1 MLHPQ
6 LAWYVAG
13 PILGLCVV
21 AVRWLFGARLG
32 VTGGFSEIVE
42 KVGARS
48 LRFDW
53 RGWFAIGV
61 LLGGTL
67 FALIAG
73 GPDFHGYGYLTR
85 TFHGSA
91 QAWIA
96 PILVTRRRARRL
108 RRQALGRLH
117 VGQRAERH
125 VVAEPGEPR
134 RHRDV
139 LLRGD
144 RRQLPDQGG
153 DVMSRLAAG
162 AAIGVVFGVVLS
174 WSGMSSPDV
183 IRGALLLEQSYLFLF
198 FASAVL
204 VATAGTEL
212 LRRRARASPSTGR
225 GPSASTTSAR
235 RSSASAGRS
244 PTPAP
249 ARSQRSSARRS
260 AGPCSRWP
268 GSSSASG
275 CMRGCGSPRPS
286 RRATAR
292 CPPAG
297 LRCLSPES

>member
-73 GPDFHGYGYLTR
+73 GPTFHGYGYLTR

-96 PILVTRRRARRL
+96 PILV
-108 RRQALGRLH
+108 LGGVL
-117 VGQRAERH
+117 VGYGAKRS
-125 VVAEPGEPR
+125 
-134 RHRDV
+134 
-139 LLRGD
+139 
-144 RRQLPDQGG
+144 GG
-153 DVMSRLAAG
+153 CTSGNGLSGTSSLSPASLAAT
-162 AAIGVVFGVVLS
+162 ATFFSVAIVVS
-174 WSGMSSPDV
+174 
-183 IRGALLLEQSYLFLF
+183 FLIK
-198 FASAVL
+198 AV
-204 VATAGTEL
+204 T
-212 LRRRARASPSTGR
+212 
-225 GPSASTTSAR
+225 
-235 RSSASAGRS
+235 
-244 PTPAP
+244 
-249 ARSQRSSARRS
+249 
-260 AGPCSRWP
+260 
-268 GSSSASG
+268 
-275 CMRGCGSPRPS
+275 
-286 RRATAR
+286 
-292 CPPAG
+292 
-297 LRCLSPES
+297 